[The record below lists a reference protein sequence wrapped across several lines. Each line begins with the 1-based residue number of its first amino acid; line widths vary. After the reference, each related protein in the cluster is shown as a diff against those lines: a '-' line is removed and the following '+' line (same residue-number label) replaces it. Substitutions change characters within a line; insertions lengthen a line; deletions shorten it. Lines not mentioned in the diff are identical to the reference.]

1 MHGIRHLALRFTLL
15 VACVI
20 SLPAIAN
27 NECEGDDEDCVPI
40 GKWDLQLGLGIG
52 TRSNPVINRSNIP
65 LVVVPKISY
74 YGKRFFL
81 DNLELGFALHENQFN
96 SIAIVATPGYDS
108 VFFARFDPQNLF
120 VSGSSGSASVNPPPS
135 TPPPQ
140 PSAAPTVT
148 ADDLLKRKRRLAY
161 LAGPEWN
168 FNYGRFTGQI
178 TLLQEFT
185 GRHDG
190 TELRTALATE
200 LLQKPGSLTASIGAT
215 WKSAAIVNYYYGD
228 PTYYRAESA
237 LNPFA
242 KLAYTQRLNSKWK
255 LNGFYHFEMLDDAI
269 ANSPIIDSHVI
280 NTFFVGV
287 FYTF

>member
-1 MHGIRHLALRFTLL
+1 MLSRRHPSFRFALLI
-15 VACVI
+15 ACLI
-20 SLPAIAN
+20 SLPHNALA
-27 NECEGDDEDCVPI
+27 ECDGADEECVPI
-40 GKWDLQLGLGIG
+40 GKWDLQLGLGVG
-52 TRSNPVINRSNIP
+52 MRSNPVIGRSNIP
-65 LVVVPKISY
+65 LAVVPKISY

-81 DNLELGFALHENQFN
+81 DNLELGFALHENPFS

-120 VSGSSGSASVNPPPS
+120 VAGSGSAASAIA
-135 TPPPQ
+135 
-140 PSAAPTVT
+140 PSADPTVT
-148 ADDLLKRKRRLAY
+148 PDELLKRKRRLSY

-168 FNYGRFTGQI
+168 FNYGPVAGQFV
-178 TLLQEFT
+178 LLKEFT

-190 TELRTALATE
+190 TEVRAAIASD
-200 LLQKPGSLTASIGAT
+200 LLKKARGTMTASIGAT

-228 PTYYRAESA
+228 PTYYRASSA

-255 LNGFYHFEMLDDAI
+255 LNGFYHFELLDDAI
-269 ANSPIIDSHVI
+269 AKSPIIESNVI

-287 FYTF
+287 FYSF